1 MTLCSISM
9 IGTRNGAWMSATRT
23 ASVPIV
29 NKTDTFLAAMTMCV
43 PTSRMYPGRRDGLL
57 ADLIAAGEALS
68 RDVAWLPAFDAK
80 RV

>member
-1 MTLCSISM
+1 VRADGFAENHEETAAGLY
-9 IGTRNGAWMSATRT
+9 T

-29 NKTDTFLAAMTMCV
+29 NETGTVLAAMTMCV

-57 ADLIAAGEALS
+57 ADLIAAGRALS

>member
-1 MTLCSISM
+1 
-9 IGTRNGAWMSATRT
+9 
-23 ASVPIV
+23 
-29 NKTDTFLAAMTMCV
+29 MTMCV

-57 ADLIAAGEALS
+57 ADLIAAGQALS